1 MRRARQLGLV
11 VAALSLGEAACLVQI
26 SHVADPRPIFSAARV
41 EAERLTGRPGRAREL
56 NVLVWNR
63 DDGELVRVSLPIW
76 IVRKAERRIDWRG
89 RDWDGESNGGL
100 GGAERPPA
108 QRAREGFTPER
119 AKDHARNAL
128 RRVRLEDI
136 EKAGLGILAEVE
148 EDGGDQVLV
157 WLR

>member
-1 MRRARQLGLV
+1 
-11 VAALSLGEAACLVQI
+11 VAALSLIEAACLVQI
-26 SHVADPRPIFSAARV
+26 THVADPRPIFHAARI

-63 DDGELVRVSLPIW
+63 DDGELVRVCLPMW
-76 IVRKAERRIDWRG
+76 LVRKAERRIDWRDEIEKG
-89 RDWDGESNGGL
+89 DGAS
-100 GGAERPPA
+100 
-108 QRAREGFTPER
+108 
-119 AKDHARNAL
+119 DHVRNAL

>member
-11 VAALSLGEAACLVQI
+11 VAALSLSEAACLVQI
-26 SHVADPRPIFSAARV
+26 THVADPRPIFSAARV

-63 DDGELVRVSLPIW
+63 DDGELVRVSLPMW
-76 IVRKAERRIDWRG
+76 IVRKAERRIDWRDH
-89 RDWDGESNGGL
+89 DWDGESNGGL
-100 GGAERPPA
+100 GG
-108 QRAREGFTPER
+108 
-119 AKDHARNAL
+119 AL

>member
-1 MRRARQLGLV
+1 MGRAGMLGMA

-26 SHVADPRPIFSAARV
+26 THVADPRPIFGEARA
-41 EAERLTGRPGRAREL
+41 EAERLTGRPGRAHEL

-63 DDGELVRVSLPIW
+63 DDRELVRVSLPMW
-76 IVRKAERRIDWRG
+76 IVRKAERHIDW
-89 RDWDGESNGGL
+89 DDDAFDGD
-100 GGAERPPA
+100 R
-108 QRAREGFTPER
+108 R
-119 AKDHARNAL
+119 AKDHVREAL
-128 RRVRLEDI
+128 RHVRLEDL

>member
-1 MRRARQLGLV
+1 MRRARQLGLAA
-11 VAALSLGEAACLVQI
+11 VAALGLSEAACLVQI
-26 SHVADPRPIFSAARV
+26 THVADPRPIFAAARV

-56 NVLVWNR
+56 NVLAWDR
-63 DDGELVRVSLPIW
+63 DDGELVRVSLPMW
-76 IVRKAERRIDWRG
+76 LVRKAERRIDWRG
-89 RDWDGESNGGL
+89 EAEDG
-100 GGAERPPA
+100 
-108 QRAREGFTPER
+108 
-119 AKDHARNAL
+119 DHARGHVRSAL